1 MEDLQK
7 KQDVGINVGTNV
19 GINENEIVQLIQNNP
34 KITALEIAQHLNITS
49 RQVERLISSMK
60 KKKIINREGSRKS
73 GEWKIITSTKTYLT
87 TNCYFLPSGS
97 LGANL

>member
-73 GEWKIITSTKTYLT
+73 GEWKQNKFNNYQL
-87 TNCYFLPSGS
+87 LPS
-97 LGANL
+97 LGR